1 MSRSNIDKPFFVD
14 VGTSIA
20 AVRCQSNRD
29 VLDRF
34 DHVRLGKA
42 GIEMA
47 KKMCDRMNAEVD
59 KFVAAK
65 DSMISEQSAVNES
78 QAAQLRD
85 ALNECE
91 ELKCAIADLKHISD
105 AVVKSLRD
113 KKLEMS
119 GEIAEKDA
127 EIEKLRALV
136 GELADALENYPC
148 HNCKH
153 GSERCE
159 WCGKAKE
166 LGALVAKAREMASE
180 ASKKM

>member
-20 AVRCQSNRD
+20 AVRCQSNMD

-34 DHVRLGKA
+34 DHVSLGKA

-47 KKMCDRMNAEVD
+47 EKMCDSMNAEVD

-65 DSMISEQSAVNES
+65 DAEIE
-78 QAAQLRD
+78 R
-85 ALNECE
+85 
-91 ELKCAIADLKHISD
+91 LKFDNLHLKSCQ
-105 AVVKSLRD
+105 RT
-113 KKLEMS
+113 S
-119 GEIAEKDA
+119 GEVIIEQTNKVEAKDA
-127 EIEKLRALV
+127 EIEKLLSLV
-136 GELADALENYPC
+136 GELADALDNYPC

-159 WCGKAKE
+159 WCGTVHE
-166 LGALVAKAREMASE
+166 LDALVAKAREVV
-180 ASKKM
+180 K

>member
-20 AVRCQSNRD
+20 AVRCQSNMD

-34 DHVRLGKA
+34 DHVSLGKA

-47 KKMCDRMNAEVD
+47 EKMCDRMNAEVD

-65 DSMISEQSAVNES
+65 DAEIE
-78 QAAQLRD
+78 R
-85 ALNECE
+85 
-91 ELKCAIADLKHISD
+91 LKFDNLHLKSCQ
-105 AVVKSLRD
+105 RT
-113 KKLEMS
+113 S
-119 GEIAEKDA
+119 GEVIIEQTNKVEAKDA
-127 EIEKLRALV
+127 EIAKLRALV
-136 GELADALENYPC
+136 GELADALDNYPC

-159 WCGKAKE
+159 WCGTVHE
-166 LGALVAKAREMASE
+166 LDALVAKAREVV
-180 ASKKM
+180 K

>member
-34 DHVRLGKA
+34 DHVWLGKA

-47 KKMCDRMNAEVD
+47 NKMCDRMNAEVD

-65 DSMISEQSAVNES
+65 DAEIERLKFDNMRLKSEQRTAAECIIS
-78 QAAQLRD
+78 QTNKVIEKNA
-85 ALNECE
+85 EIE
-91 ELKCAIADLKHISD
+91 ELKKENARLRVIVSGATVSD
-105 AVVKSLRD
+105 GNLR
-113 KKLEMS
+113 E
-119 GEIAEKDA
+119 

-136 GELADALENYPC
+136 S
-148 HNCKH
+148 K
-153 GSERCE
+153 
-159 WCGKAKE
+159 
-166 LGALVAKAREMASE
+166 VREVV
-180 ASKKM
+180 K

>member
-20 AVRCQSNRD
+20 AVRCQSNMD

-34 DHVRLGKA
+34 DHVSLGKA

-47 KKMCDRMNAEVD
+47 EKMCDRMNAEVD

-65 DSMISEQSAVNES
+65 DAEIE
-78 QAAQLRD
+78 R
-85 ALNECE
+85 
-91 ELKCAIADLKHISD
+91 LKFDNLHLKSCQ
-105 AVVKSLRD
+105 RT
-113 KKLEMS
+113 S
-119 GEIAEKDA
+119 GEVIIEQTNKVEAKDA
-127 EIEKLRALV
+127 EIEKLLSLV
-136 GELADALENYPC
+136 GELADALDNYPC

-159 WCGKAKE
+159 WCGTVHE
-166 LGALVAKAREMASE
+166 LDALVARAREVVNG
-180 ASKKM
+180 